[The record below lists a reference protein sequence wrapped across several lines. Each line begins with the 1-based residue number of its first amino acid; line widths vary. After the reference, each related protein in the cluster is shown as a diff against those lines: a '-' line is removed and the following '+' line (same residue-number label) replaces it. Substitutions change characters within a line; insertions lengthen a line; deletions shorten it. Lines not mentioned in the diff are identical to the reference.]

1 MRAILSYRLS
11 IRIRSSN
18 SAGGRDDMIAPS
30 HNNTLEE
37 TYRRVALSAGGC
49 GRSGRVGHA
58 EAMGGFAGGGQYQRA
73 QKWRCRCRRQAYC
86 FAISATA
93 GGEHHHRSLP
103 ATGEPQQHHH
113 VCCDV
118 PWRRHL
124 RVSAR
129 QILAL
134 LHCRAGRAKRRQ
146 CGQRWQLER
155 CITALPLQRRV
166 RVRKRRHGRAAGRR
180 PRDVTPHELWA
191 DRRQRRAVERRR
203 GGGPDCRQIE
213 SLQYRRSPEC
223 IVGLGPGED
232 RGRQC
237 GSRGGGGRETR
248 CASQGIISIEL
259 LGLQLSR
266 REAASER
273 RI

>member
-1 MRAILSYRLS
+1 
-11 IRIRSSN
+11 
-18 SAGGRDDMIAPS
+18 
-30 HNNTLEE
+30 
-37 TYRRVALSAGGC
+37 
-49 GRSGRVGHA
+49 
-58 EAMGGFAGGGQYQRA
+58 MGGFAGGGQYQRA

-103 ATGEPQQHHH
+103 APATPVHH

-124 RVSAR
+124 RVPPR

-134 LHCRAGRAKRRQ
+134 LHCRAGRAKRCE

-203 GGGPDCRQIE
+203 GGSPDRGQIE
-213 SLQYRRSPEC
+213 GLQYRRPAEC
-223 IVGLGPGED
+223 VVGLGPGED

-237 GSRGGGGRETR
+237 GSRGAGWRETR
-248 CASQGIISIEL
+248 CVSQGIISIEL
-259 LGLQLSR
+259 FGMQLST
-266 REAASER
+266 REGASER
-273 RI
+273 RV